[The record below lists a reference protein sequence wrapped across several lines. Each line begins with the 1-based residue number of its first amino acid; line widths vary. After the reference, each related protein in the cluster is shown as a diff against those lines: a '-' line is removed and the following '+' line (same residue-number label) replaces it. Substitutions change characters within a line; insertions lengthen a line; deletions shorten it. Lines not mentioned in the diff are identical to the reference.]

1 MIVLDANY
9 LIAAPKSDSAEL
21 AAIADWHEAG
31 ERLTTTAIAWTE
43 FLSGPVTPEDIA
55 DLRVLLEGGI
65 LPFDEEAAEAA
76 ALLFNAVGRRRTL
89 RVDSMIAAC
98 AMLHGGRLA
107 TRNLQD
113 FRLFIP
119 HGLMLV

>member
-21 AAIADWHEAG
+21 AAIAGWHAAG
-31 ERLTTTAIAWTE
+31 ETLATTAIAWTE

-76 ALLFNAVGRRRTL
+76 VLLFNAVGRRRTL
-89 RVDSMIAAC
+89 RVDSMIAAS